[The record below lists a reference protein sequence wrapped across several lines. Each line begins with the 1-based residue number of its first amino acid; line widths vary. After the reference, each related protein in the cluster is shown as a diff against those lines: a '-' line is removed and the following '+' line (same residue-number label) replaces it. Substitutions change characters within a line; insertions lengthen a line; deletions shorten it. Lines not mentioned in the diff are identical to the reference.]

1 MHSSFDFKNCAA
13 LITGASSGLGAE
25 FARQLAPDARL
36 LWLTARRAEALGAVR
51 EELLLINPALQIHI
65 HACDISA
72 DAGREGLIRAV
83 SASDDKPNL
92 LINNAGAGDYGGFA
106 SGEAAR
112 IRGQI
117 DLNITA
123 LVMLTHALLPMM
135 PRCSEHPAAILNVG
149 SLAGNIP
156 MPDLAVYAATKS
168 FVISLTEAL
177 RIELAGEHVIVSAV
191 CPGPTPT
198 NFGKNARRPDGSD
211 TDRSGQG
218 LLRIPPAQVVGAGLA
233 AISRRDACVFPGIG
247 VSVASRLF
255 RVMPRSLMRRAIARR
270 YRNSHTEPRA

>member
-25 FARQLAPDARL
+25 FARQLAPDARV
-36 LWLTARRAEALGAVR
+36 LWLTARRAEALGTVR
-51 EELLLINPALQIHI
+51 EELLQINPALQIHI

-168 FVISLTEAL
+168 MGRTTEAPIAL
-177 RIELAGEHVIVSAV
+177 EGYDAMLVPMPKRFAIAITESAPSLSQMFVLDPPVTSVAWRSLDVFRKMSVRLSQTLPGLLLPPSSVSTRPRPEVAL
-191 CPGPTPT
+191 
-198 NFGKNARRPDGSD
+198 ARRMLPFVTRTVALSP
-211 TDRSGQG
+211 SG
-218 LLRIPPAQVVGAGLA
+218 
-233 AISRRDACVFPGIG
+233 PG
-247 VSVASRLF
+247 
-255 RVMPRSLMRRAIARR
+255 
-270 YRNSHTEPRA
+270 